1 MSQTPM
7 TLQTALAHKAF
18 AWRRWLML
26 LIVATLLSG
35 GLWWAKETGWL
46 DSGLGS
52 TTVNSTLTTS
62 TAGDEVAAEQQAIA
76 PPSTTNNTTTLA
88 QSHTVAN
95 AQTTDP
101 SQTMVTTT
109 DQATQ
114 PASSTT
120 NTTADTKAVAVVTV
134 SRSLVAVAGIDGVQL
149 WNAEGQPLTTL
160 DIGAKLQATARTAD
174 GQWLMVETEKGSGW
188 AQAAQ
193 VVAFDLAELTVT
205 DRAAPTITASA
216 PSDAASISAASST
229 TTAST
234 QPLMSTETQAPSTSV
249 TTAQAADATI
259 ATAVT
264 AIVATSGANLN
275 VRAGPSASDDLI
287 TKIANGA
294 TVTVSGRNE
303 SSAWLQID
311 LSANA
316 ADTGWVA
323 AQYLQLDSPIDN
335 LPVMAIASN

>member
-7 TLQTALAHKAF
+7 TLQTPLAHKAF
-18 AWRRWLML
+18 AWRRWLMI
-26 LIVATLLSG
+26 LIGATLLSG
-35 GLWWAKETGWL
+35 GLWWAKETGRL
-46 DSGLGS
+46 DSWLGS
-52 TTVNSTLTTS
+52 TTVKSTITTS
-62 TAGDEVAAEQQAIA
+62 VAGDGVAAEQQAIA
-76 PPSTTNNTTTLA
+76 PLSATNNTTAPA
-88 QSHTVAN
+88 QSPTVAN
-95 AQTTDP
+95 ETTTA
-101 SQTMVTTT
+101 SLQTMATTT

-120 NTTADTKAVAVVTV
+120 NTTADTKAVAV
-134 SRSLVAVAGIDGVQL
+134 SHSLVAVAGIDGVQL

-174 GQWLMVETEKGSGW
+174 GQWLTVETEKGNGW

-193 VVAFDLAELTVT
+193 VVAFDLAELPVT

-216 PSDAASISAASST
+216 PSDAASVSAASSP
-229 TTAST
+229 TAAGT
-234 QPLMSTETQAPSTSV
+234 QPVVSTETQAPSPSV
-249 TTAQAADATI
+249 TNVRAADATT

-294 TVTVSGRNE
+294 TVTVGGRNE
-303 SSAWLQID
+303 SSAWVQIA
-311 LSANA
+311 LSDNT

-323 AQYLQLDSPIDN
+323 TQYLQLDSPIDT
-335 LPVMAIASN
+335 LPVMTTASN